1 MNVAALGIP
10 NAGDT
15 TSALAR
21 LAENAQVGAHQ
32 RLIQIEIARQ
42 GANRRVPRPQGRD
55 EDLQPHVA

>member
-21 LAENAQVGAHQ
+21 FAENTQVGAHQ
-32 RLIQIEIARQ
+32 RL
-42 GANRRVPRPQGRD
+42 V
-55 EDLQPHVA
+55 